1 MSQLLG
7 TQLHFA
13 DLGWFIVVF
22 SIPYEVQLI
31 PNSAGPNLTANSHS
45 SVVRGG
51 KVYQLKLVA
60 ETHEQK
66 PIINANKKAAD

>member
-22 SIPYEVQLI
+22 SISYEVHSV

-45 SVVRGG
+45 SVVRVG
-51 KVYQLKLVA
+51 KAYRLKLVA
-60 ETHEQK
+60 ETHEQR

>member
-22 SIPYEVQLI
+22 NIPCGVQLI
-31 PNSAGPNLTANSHS
+31 PNSTGPNLTANSHS
-45 SVVRGG
+45 SVVRVG